1 MENQL
6 ISKKDEEQEN
16 MKPRRLLKQ
25 REEPMKHELK
35 RNHLSPI
42 KTVDNEH
49 RGYPQAIQCSE
60 SIKFTSP
67 VFAFNILNFFLFLLF
82 EIFGSF

>member
-1 MENQL
+1 MKNQL

-35 RNHLSPI
+35 RNHLRPI
-42 KTVDNEH
+42 KTYQD
-49 RGYPQAIQCSE
+49 C
-60 SIKFTSP
+60 
-67 VFAFNILNFFLFLLF
+67 
-82 EIFGSF
+82 